1 MMISE
6 SPWSRA
12 ASISSLDMIRKTP
25 VLFLLLASAF
35 IHTTSCRAQVR
46 ESGEMPQGAQAVL
59 NICEAPYF
67 ADPTGKED
75 CTEAILRA
83 LDDVTRHTQLAWR
96 QTIAELE
103 ALPSQG
109 IHYLNLSAENR
120 RENGVL
126 VATTHVRLP
135 YLPVIYFPGGTYLVS
150 STLCYRHKDL
160 INTYG
165 SEMNQQIRI
174 RGAGADQTVIRLR
187 DNAPGFE
194 KVERKPV
201 LSFMQ
206 TENTNVAT
214 SNYCEDITINCGR
227 GNRGAVGLDFFA
239 NNTGAVRNVRIV
251 SEDGTGFAGL
261 QLGHSNYSGILI
273 KHVEVEGFDHG
284 LHIDSG
290 TGTMYAHVEDVNVRG
305 QRISGITVG
314 AISVSLRK
322 VRTTHVPVGLTCTSP
337 LGHVV
342 LVDSELDGTGP
353 EGIEH
358 RAGGLYVSNVKLTG
372 FDDARHI
379 DEWVLPRA
387 YGETGEK
394 AMARLSIE
402 ETPIYKGSGKTT
414 SGVRLFG
421 ALGNGIN
428 DDSPAIQAALN
439 SGAAEIIFEPGRYL
453 LNSPVVIPAS
463 VEHIDFNFCNL
474 VSGVDL
480 KQTNLEG
487 FVIGGDG
494 DASAPPLFI
503 ERLIAWEQWSGEHC
517 TFTHASRRTVC
528 FKDMQTQTL
537 QFYRNTVS
545 GGKVFFDNVAATT
558 GAKPGTHGHG
568 RCVVMLRGQKVW
580 ARQLNP
586 ERGEPAILNDGGELV
601 LMGYKSEGRGMV
613 VQTINGG
620 CSEVLGGVACFGKPE
635 SKAFVAED
643 SEIRISTTT
652 YGWGVTSHYGTAI
665 SDAGRKRTAIIKSED
680 LPVRAFDKSMGQ
692 RQGYLIPLYK

>member
-1 MMISE
+1 M
-6 SPWSRA
+6 RQ
-12 ASISSLDMIRKTP
+12 KTP
-25 VLFLLLASAF
+25 VLYILLASAF
-35 IHTTSCRAQVR
+35 MVNVSCRTQVE
-46 ESGEMPQGAQAVL
+46 ESGDPHQGARAVV

-67 ADPTGKED
+67 ADPNGKEN

-83 LDDVTRHTQLAWR
+83 LDDITRNTQLAWR
-96 QTIAELE
+96 QTLAELE
-103 ALPSQG
+103 ALPSEG
-109 IHYLNLSAENR
+109 VHYLNLSAENR

-135 YLPVIYFPGGTYLVS
+135 YLPVIYFPEGSYLVS
-150 STLCYRHKDL
+150 NTLCYRHKDI

-174 RGAGADQTVIRLR
+174 RGAGRNRTVIRLQ

-194 KVERKPV
+194 KGEQKAVI
-201 LSFMQ
+201 SFMQ

-214 SNYCEDITINCGR
+214 SNYCEDLTINCGK
-227 GNRGAVGLDFFA
+227 GNAGAVGLDFFA
-239 NNTGAVRNVRIV
+239 NNSGAVRNVRIV

-314 AISVSLRK
+314 AISLSLRQ
-322 VRTTHVPVGLTCTSP
+322 VRTAHVPVGLTCTSP
-337 LGHVV
+337 LGQTV
-342 LVDSELDGTGP
+342 LVDSRLDGTGSA
-353 EGIEH
+353 GIVH
-358 RAGGLYVSNVKLTG
+358 QAGGLYVSNVTLTG

-379 DEWVLPRA
+379 DEWVYPRV
-387 YGETGEK
+387 YGESGEK
-394 AMARLSIE
+394 AMPRLPVE
-402 ETPIYKGSGKTT
+402 ETPVYKRKGKTT
-414 SGVRLFG
+414 SGVRCFG
-421 ALGNGIN
+421 AIGNGIN

-453 LNSPVVIPAS
+453 MNSPVVIPAS
-463 VEHIDFNFCNL
+463 VEHIDFNFCDL

-480 KQTNLEG
+480 KQTDLEG
-487 FVIGGDG
+487 FVIGGNS
-494 DASAPPLFI
+494 DATAPPLFI
-503 ERLIAWEQWSGEHC
+503 ERLIAWEHWCGEHC

-568 RCVVMLRGQKVW
+568 RCAIELKGQKVW

-586 ERGEPAILNDGGELV
+586 ERGEPAILNDGGDLV
-601 LMGYKSEGRGMV
+601 LMGFKSEGRGIV
-613 VQTINGG
+613 VHTINGG
-620 CSEVLGGVACFGKPE
+620 RSEVLGGVVCFGKPE

-643 SEIRISTTT
+643 SEMRVSTTT
-652 YGWGVTSHYGTAI
+652 YGWGATSYYGTAI
-665 SDAGRKRTAIIKSED
+665 SDKGRETIEIIKAED
-680 LPVRAFDKSMGQ
+680 LPLRAFDKSMGL
-692 RQGYLIPLYK
+692 RQGYVIPLYK